1 MRILLP
7 VLAAFSWVASVR
19 ALQESEAGVVDWHK
33 SFIGVPRTNNS
44 PGSSPVFHRI
54 HSINS
59 TRSVVLT
66 TTENTN
72 ALAALDPADGSIGPS
87 PRCHAIGH

>member
-33 SFIGVPRTNNS
+33 SFIGVPRTNNF
-44 PGSSPVFHRI
+44 GSSPVFHRV
-54 HSINS
+54 HSFDS
-59 TRSVVLT
+59 SRSVVLT

-72 ALAALDPADGSIGPS
+72 VLAALDPADGSIGSS
-87 PRCHAIGH
+87 PHLHAIGP